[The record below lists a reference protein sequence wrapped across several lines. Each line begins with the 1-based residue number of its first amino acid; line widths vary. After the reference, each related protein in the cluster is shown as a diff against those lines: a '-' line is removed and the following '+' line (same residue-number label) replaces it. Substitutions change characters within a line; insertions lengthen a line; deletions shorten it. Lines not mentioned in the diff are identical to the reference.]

1 MVGINWGKNQT
12 ATAIKYLIN
21 PDKSIP
27 AERVFSTK
35 KIHQLG
41 PKTANMIIVFIN
53 STRPE
58 NLHSTI
64 MNLEFFPLPSN
75 VHRVSL

>member
-12 ATAIKYLIN
+12 AAAIKYLIN

-35 KIHQLG
+35 KIHELG

-53 STRPE
+53 SKLPE
-58 NLHSTI
+58 NLHKLI
-64 MNLEFFPLPSN
+64 IAQL
-75 VHRVSL
+75 

>member
-12 ATAIKYLIN
+12 STAIKYLIN
-21 PDKSIP
+21 PDTFIP
-27 AERVFSTK
+27 AERVFNIK

-53 STRPE
+53 SKLRE
-58 NLHSTI
+58 NFHKLI
-64 MNLEFFPLPSN
+64 IAQL
-75 VHRVSL
+75 

>member
-1 MVGINWGKNQT
+1 MPNFVRSDDPLKWWESTGEKNQT
-12 ATAIKYLIN
+12 STAIKYLIN
-21 PDKSIP
+21 PDTSIP

-53 STRPE
+53 SKLRE
-58 NLHSTI
+58 NFHKLI
-64 MNLEFFPLPSN
+64 IAQL
-75 VHRVSL
+75 

>member
-21 PDKSIP
+21 PDTSIP

-41 PKTANMIIVFIN
+41 PKNANMIIIFIN
-53 STRPE
+53 SKLLE
-58 NLHSTI
+58 NLHKLIISQ
-64 MNLEFFPLPSN
+64 L
-75 VHRVSL
+75 

>member
-1 MVGINWGKNQT
+1 MRKNGLENFVRSDDPLKWWEST
-12 ATAIKYLIN
+12 WEKIKPLQQLNMYLIN

-41 PKTANMIIVFIN
+41 PKTANMIIVFIKFKTPRK
-53 STRPE
+53 S
-58 NLHSTI
+58 S
-64 MNLEFFPLPSN
+64 
-75 VHRVSL
+75 